1 MFARDCWCE
10 VEGGPSVHFIEEN
23 DSDFMHLKYQR
34 KQVEEVPRVF

>member
-23 DSDFMHLKYQR
+23 DSDFMHLK
-34 KQVEEVPRVF
+34 VMHSFDILDIEE